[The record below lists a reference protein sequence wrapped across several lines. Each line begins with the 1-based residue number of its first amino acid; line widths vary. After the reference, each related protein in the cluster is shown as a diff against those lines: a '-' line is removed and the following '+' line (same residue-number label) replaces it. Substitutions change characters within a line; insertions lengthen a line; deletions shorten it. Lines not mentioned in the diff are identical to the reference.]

1 LRRLNYKIFHS
12 GNSDV
17 KLSKQAIRVLEKLQ
31 EDEELTVSELEE
43 KGFDQSMVNR
53 AALEL
58 REKDLIEILENEES
72 SYELT
77 EAGKEVKEEGS
88 PEHRLLRRVEEG
100 DTRVSDLQ
108 DLQIDV
114 ALGKAR
120 ERGWIQIEDGEVEL
134 LDPGE
139 EALGEDILKQ
149 RLGESKFR
157 KEDVKR
163 GLVEETSSTVRTLR
177 LTDEGFEIDTGDV
190 EIEFNVEAEAET
202 PRAGKKHFYK
212 EILGFA
218 REKFL
223 EMGYQEMRG
232 DFVVPGLLNFDALYT
247 PQDHPARDLQ
257 DTFFM
262 ETPEKSDLSEYGDK
276 VQHIKETHED
286 GWETG
291 GSGWGYDWS
300 DEEAA
305 QNVLRTHTTA
315 VSARRL
321 HEIEVNEEELPKK
334 FFVIGRNFRNET
346 VDRTHLAGFIQL
358 DGIVVGRD
366 LNFRNLKAYLSEF
379 FEKMGYSEFR
389 LIPSYYPYTEM
400 STEVQVWDEEEEAWL
415 GMGGAGLFRPE
426 VVKPLLG
433 FEATVLAWGL
443 GLGRVAMKAAGIQDI
458 RELYR
463 NDIEILETTPKWR
476 PSNR

>member
-1 LRRLNYKIFHS
+1 M
-12 GNSDV
+12 
-17 KLSKQAIRVLEKLQ
+17 KLSKQAINVLEELQ
-31 EDEELTVSELEE
+31 DTEELTISQFEE
-43 KGFDQSMVNR
+43 RGYDQSMVNR

-58 REKDLIEILENEES
+58 QEKGLIEIEEEEEE

-77 EAGKEVKEEGS
+77 EAGEEVRKEGS
-88 PEHRLLRRVEEG
+88 PEHRLLERVEEG
-100 DTRVSDLQ
+100 DNRISDLQ

-120 ERGWIQIEDGEVEL
+120 EHGWIQIRDGEVEL

-139 EALGEDILKQ
+139 EALGEDVLKK
-149 RLGESKFR
+149 RLGESRFKE
-157 KEDVKR
+157 EDVKR
-163 GLVEETSSTVRTLR
+163 GLVDETTSTVRTLKI
-177 LTDEGFEIDTGDV
+177 TDEGYEIDAGDV
-190 EIEFNVEAEAET
+190 ELEFNVEAEAET
-202 PRAGKKHFYK
+202 PRVGKTHFYK
-212 EILGFA
+212 DILGFA
-218 REKFL
+218 REKFM
-223 EMGYQEMRG
+223 EMGFQEMSG

-262 ETPEKSDLSEYGDK
+262 EKPEKSDLSEYGEK

-291 GSGWGYDWS
+291 SSGWGYDWS
-300 DEEAA
+300 EEDAA

-321 HEIEVNEEELPKK
+321 HEIDVNEEELPKK
-334 FFVIGRNFRNET
+334 FFIIGRNFRNET

-358 DGIVVGRD
+358 DGIVVGED
-366 LNFRNLKAYLSEF
+366 LNFKNLKAYLSEF

-400 STEVQVWDEEEEAWL
+400 SVEVQVWDEEEEAWL

-433 FEATVLAWGL
+433 YEATVLAWGL
-443 GLGRVAMKAAGIQDI
+443 GLGRVAMKAAGLEDL

-476 PSNR
+476 PKNRGEK

>member
-1 LRRLNYKIFHS
+1 
-12 GNSDV
+12 V
-17 KLSKQAIRVLEKLQ
+17 KLSKQAINVLEELQ
-31 EDEELTVSELEE
+31 DAEELKVSELEE
-43 KGFDQSMVNR
+43 KGYDQSMVNR
-53 AALEL
+53 AALDL
-58 REKDLIEILENEES
+58 EKRDLIEIEEEEEEN
-72 SYELT
+72 YELT
-77 EAGKEVKEEGS
+77 QAGKQVREKGA
-88 PEHRLLRRVEEG
+88 PEHRLLERVEEG
-100 DTRVSDLQ
+100 DTRISDLQ
-108 DLQIDV
+108 DLPIDV
-114 ALGKAR
+114 GLGKAR
-120 ERGWIQIEDGEVEL
+120 ERGWIQIRDGEVKI
-134 LDPGE
+134 LDSGE
-139 EALGEDILKQ
+139 EALKKDVLKQ
-149 RLGESKFR
+149 RLGESRFK

-163 GLVEETSSTVRTLR
+163 GLVEESVSTRRTLKI
-177 LTDEGFEIDTGDV
+177 TDQGLELHTGDV
-190 EIEFNVEAEAET
+190 EVDFNVEAEAET
-202 PRAGKKHFYK
+202 PRIGKSHFYK
-212 EILGFA
+212 DILGFA
-218 REKFL
+218 REKFI
-223 EMGYQEMRG
+223 EMGFQEMSG
-232 DFVVPGLLNFDALYT
+232 DFVVPALLNFDALYT

-262 ETPEKSDLSEYGDK
+262 ENPEKTDLSEYGEK
-276 VQHIKETHED
+276 VQHIKETHEE

-291 GSGWGYDWS
+291 SSGWGYDWS
-300 DEEAA
+300 EDEAA

-321 HEIEVNEEELPKK
+321 HEIDINEEELPRKL
-334 FFVIGRNFRNET
+334 FIIGRNFRNET

-358 DGIVVGRD
+358 DGIVVGED

-400 STEVQVWDEEEEAWL
+400 SVEVQVWDEEEEEWL

-426 VVKPLLG
+426 VVKPMLG

-476 PSNR
+476 PGNR